1 MSGYLQ
7 GLREAEQKLAQ
18 VISKIE
24 RGTKD
29 GLVTAGLLILGE
41 AKKQTPVVTGN
52 LRSSG
57 YIVAKGRA
65 VPIISFA
72 STPKFVGKCASKWAS
87 FYTSRVGEHQS
98 EVNTASD
105 FQVHVGFAVVYA
117 ARVHELPTAGAVDL
131 ERKARMYPSG
141 SYSVVGKWKFL
152 EDPIKDNFKAIEA
165 LVVEGARTGAG
176 K

>member
-18 VISKIE
+18 VLSKIE

-29 GLVTAGLLILGE
+29 GLVSAGLLILSE

-57 YIVAKGRA
+57 YIVARGYT
-65 VPIISFA
+65 
-72 STPKFVGKCASKWAS
+72 TPTATFVGKHSDKWSS

-98 EVNTASD
+98 EVNLSPD

-131 ERKARMYPSG
+131 ERKASMYPPG